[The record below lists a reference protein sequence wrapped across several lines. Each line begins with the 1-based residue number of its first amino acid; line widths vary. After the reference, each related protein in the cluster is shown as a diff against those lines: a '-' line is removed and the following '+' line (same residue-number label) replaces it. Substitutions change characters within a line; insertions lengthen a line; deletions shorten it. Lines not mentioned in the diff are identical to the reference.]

1 MGTLL
6 IVDRSPFCREMLCHF
21 LESHGYGVAGCQP
34 GETMAALELGRFDL
48 LLMGIGSDDFS
59 GLAVLSGLR
68 QNSRLKDLPVIVLAD
83 VASREAVLHTA
94 RLGVRD
100 YMLKANFSTTELLTR
115 IGKYVAGGNVAANTA
130 GAAASS
136 PAAAAGAPPAPAA
149 PVVTV
154 STPANGAKR
163 LVSGGGAGPVTTP
176 EEDRRALTAAARE
189 LGLPVLAREQMVDRV
204 NAAKVRTLPG
214 AVTQLI
220 SLVSS
225 PRGTV
230 ADVAKVLKRDPVLSA
245 RVLQL
250 SNSAAYSG
258 HRGNITSVEEAV
270 KYIGVGGVRNLIASV
285 GVFEVLAGGGTA
297 VARCWQHSLAVAAL
311 MEKLTPPGEA
321 APAGTPYVVG
331 LCHDLADIMLRQY
344 FAEEYARVLQLVG
357 HTGRPQRQ
365 AEAVVFG
372 LPYDELAAL
381 LLSRLGLPPV
391 ITAPIQELF
400 ERAAYKRA
408 PGAGSVLGRSLRMA
422 NVYAHGLMMAASTD
436 EPVVPLTRVEVRGTY
451 GEGVPPPIDDEAL
464 RAEAMMT
471 AGLLWEAADMSEEWS
486 QPLAARRPLRVG
498 YARHAEY
505 SELDPV
511 LALLRL
517 TCERVTVLP
526 GLAAPTPAA
535 LQHGPDAEPPHALV
549 VSARR
554 AADPVDVRKE
564 LRALCP
570 PGGKRAVPVLYM
582 GSARAGDFG
591 PIPPGVTIHRLPST
605 IADISEF
612 LARVAGE
619 PPAAAAP
626 GSASAPNAEIV
637 RAA

>member
-34 GETMAALELGRFDL
+34 GETTAALELGHFDL
-48 LLMGIGSDDFS
+48 LLMGVGADDFT
-59 GLAVLSGLR
+59 GLAVLGGLR
-68 QNSRLKDLPVIVLAD
+68 QNSRFKDLPVIVLAD
-83 VASREAVLHTA
+83 IASREAVLHTA

-100 YMLKANFSTTELLTR
+100 YMLKANFSTTQLLTR
-115 IGKYVAGGNVAANTA
+115 IGKYVAGGTAPAA
-130 GAAASS
+130 S
-136 PAAAAGAPPAPAA
+136 PAAAVAAPPPLPAPAA
-149 PVVTV
+149 
-154 STPANGAKR
+154 SGAANVAKR
-163 LVSGGGAGPVTTP
+163 LVSGGGGPVTTP
-176 EEDRRALTAAARE
+176 EDDRQALTAAARE
-189 LGLPVLAREQMVDRV
+189 LGLPLLAREQMVERV
-204 NAAKVRTLPG
+204 NTTKVRTLPG
-214 AVTQLI
+214 AVAQLI

-258 HRGNITSVEEAV
+258 HRGNIASVEEAV

-297 VARCWQHSLAVAAL
+297 VARCWQHSLAVASL
-311 MEKLTPPGEA
+311 MERLTPPGEA
-321 APAGTPYVVG
+321 APPGTPYVVG

-344 FAEEYARVLQLVG
+344 FTDEYARVMQLVA

-422 NVYAHGLMMAASTD
+422 NVYAHGLMLAANAD

-451 GEGVPPPIDDEAL
+451 GEGAPPPIDDEVL
-464 RAEAMMT
+464 RAEVLMT
-471 AGLLWEAADMSEEWS
+471 AGLLMGSMEASEESS
-486 QPLAARRPLRVG
+486 QPLAVRRRLRVG

-517 TCERVTVLP
+517 TTERVTVLP
-526 GLAAPTPAA
+526 GMAAP
-535 LQHGPDAEPPHALV
+535 PPL
-549 VSARR
+549 
-554 AADPVDVRKE
+554 
-564 LRALCP
+564 P
-570 PGGKRAVPVLYM
+570 P
-582 GSARAGDFG
+582 
-591 PIPPGVTIHRLPST
+591 
-605 IADISEF
+605 
-612 LARVAGE
+612 
-619 PPAAAAP
+619 
-626 GSASAPNAEIV
+626 
-637 RAA
+637 